1 MFFNKISQIFIQ
13 IFYLQKIYRHVIN
26 VQVRSAVGLLFA
38 KLFGKVV
45 RNKQW
50 FKIFKQFN
58 QLPQNLQAFIVRVAF
73 TFSKEY

>member
-26 VQVRSAVGLLFA
+26 VQVRSAVALLFA